1 MKMEINPIQTE
12 ELELLLNDISTQYG
26 YDFTEYSRAS
36 LQRRVQRLFA
46 VDKFP
51 SFAEFRYRL
60 RSDGH
65 YFSRFVEE
73 ITVNVTEM
81 LRDPSFY
88 RTLRTTILPI
98 LATHPFIRIWHA
110 GCSTGEEVYSM
121 AILLKE
127 MGILHKS
134 LLYGTDINPLVI
146 DRARKGIF
154 PMSQMQKY
162 SENYIQAGGVKD
174 FSTYY
179 TANYHLAKF
188 DSSLTGRM
196 IFSTHNL
203 VSDFSFNEFHLILC
217 RNVLIYFE
225 RELQTKVFRLFD
237 YSLENFG
244 YLALGS
250 KESLRF
256 SPMAGR
262 YRQVGKEK
270 IWRKVSDAG

>member
-1 MKMEINPIQTE
+1 MEFNPIQYE
-12 ELELLLNDISTQYG
+12 EMELLLTDIYKRYG
-26 YDFTEYSRAS
+26 YDFSEYSKAS
-36 LQRRVQRLFA
+36 LQRRIYRLFTL
-46 VDKFP
+46 DKFP

-60 RSDGH
+60 QTDAL
-65 YFSRFVEE
+65 YFRRFVEE

-88 RTLRTTILPI
+88 RTLRTTILPV
-98 LATHPFIRIWHA
+98 LATYPFIRIWHA
-110 GCSTGEEVYSM
+110 GCATGEEVYSM

-127 MGILHKS
+127 AGLLHKS

-146 DRARKGIF
+146 EKARKGIF
-154 PMSQMQKY
+154 PVNQMQKY
-162 SENYIQAGGVKD
+162 SENYIQSGGLKD
-174 FSTYY
+174 FSAYY

-203 VSDFSFNEFHLILC
+203 VSDSSFNEFQLILC

-225 RELQTKVFRLFD
+225 RQLQSKVIQLFD
-237 YSLENFG
+237 YSLESFG
-244 YLALGS
+244 FLALGS

-256 SPMAGR
+256 SPIAGR
-262 YRQVGKEK
+262 YKQVGKEK
-270 IWRKVSDAG
+270 IWRKTHEAG

>member
-1 MKMEINPIQTE
+1 MEPSAVIQIE
-12 ELELLLNDISTQYG
+12 DVELLLGDLYSRYG
-26 YDFTEYSRAS
+26 YDFSEYSKAS
-36 LQRRVQRLFA
+36 LVRRVQRLFS
-46 VDKFP
+46 VDNFP
-51 SFAEFRYRL
+51 SLAEFRYRL
-60 RSDGH
+60 QNDPS
-65 YFSRFVEE
+65 YFRRFVEE

-88 RTLRTTILPI
+88 RTLRKAILPV
-98 LATHPFIRIWHA
+98 LDTYPFIRIWHA

-121 AILLKE
+121 AILLRE
-127 MGILHKS
+127 AGILHKS

-146 DRARKGIF
+146 EKARKGIF
-154 PMSQMQKY
+154 PVTQMQKY
-162 SENYIQAGGVKD
+162 SENYIQSGGVKD
-174 FSTYY
+174 FSAYY

-188 DSSLTGRM
+188 DSSLTGKM

-203 VSDFSFNEFHLILC
+203 VSDFSFNEFQLILC

-225 RELQTKVFRLFD
+225 RELQSKVFRLFD

-256 SPMAGR
+256 SPIANR
-262 YRQVGKEK
+262 YRQVGREK
-270 IWRKVSDAG
+270 IWRKIHEAD

>member
-1 MKMEINPIQTE
+1 MEINPIQYE
-12 ELELLLNDISTQYG
+12 ELEILLSDIFTRYG

-36 LQRRVQRLFA
+36 LQRRVQRLFS

-51 SFAEFRYRL
+51 SFAEFRHRL
-60 RSDGH
+60 HSDPQ
-65 YFSRFVEE
+65 YFLRFVEE

-98 LATHPFIRIWHA
+98 LATYPFIRIWHA

-127 MGILHKS
+127 AGLLHKS
-134 LLYGTDINPLVI
+134 LLYGTDINPHVI
-146 DRARKGIF
+146 EKARKGIF
-154 PMSQMQKY
+154 PVSQMQKY
-162 SENYIQAGGVKD
+162 SENYIQSGGLQD
-174 FSTYY
+174 FSSYY

-188 DSSLTGRM
+188 DSALTGKM

-203 VSDFSFNEFHLILC
+203 VSDFSFNEFQLILC
-217 RNVLIYFE
+217 RNTLIYFE
-225 RELQTKVFRLFD
+225 RELQSKIFRLFD

-256 SPMAGR
+256 SSIAGR

-270 IWRKVSDAG
+270 IWRKVHDEG

>member
-1 MKMEINPIQTE
+1 MDTDNIPYE
-12 ELELLLNDISTQYG
+12 ELEILLNDIFTRYG

-36 LQRRVQRLFA
+36 LQRRVYRLYT
-46 VDKFP
+46 VDKF
-51 SFAEFRYRL
+51 SCFEEFRQRL
-60 RSDGH
+60 NDDPP
-65 YFSRFVEE
+65 YFRRFVEE

-88 RTLRTTILPI
+88 RTLRSTILPV
-98 LATHPFIRIWHA
+98 LATYPFIRIWHA

-127 MGILHKS
+127 NGLLHKS

-146 DRARKGIF
+146 EKARKGIF
-154 PMSQMQKY
+154 PVSQMQKY
-162 SENYIQAGGVKD
+162 SENYIQSGGIKD
-174 FSTYY
+174 FSSYY

-188 DSSLTGRM
+188 DSTLTGKM

-203 VSDFSFNEFHLILC
+203 VSDFSFNEFQLILC
-217 RNVLIYFE
+217 RNTLIYFE
-225 RELQTKVFRLFD
+225 KELQAKVFKLFD

-250 KESLRF
+250 KESIRF
-256 SPMAGR
+256 SSIANR

-270 IWRKVSDAG
+270 IWRKIHDAG

>member
-1 MKMEINPIQTE
+1 MEMTSIRYE
-12 ELELLLNDISTQYG
+12 ELEILLNDLFTRYG
-26 YDFTEYSRAS
+26 YDFTAYSKAS
-36 LQRRVQRLFA
+36 MQRRVQRLFIA
-46 VDKFP
+46 DRFP
-51 SFAEFRYRL
+51 SFAEFRHRL
-60 RSDGH
+60 QNDSH
-65 YFSRFVEE
+65 YFRRFVEE

-98 LATHPFIRIWHA
+98 LATYPFIRIWHA

-127 MGILHKS
+127 AGLLHKS
-134 LLYGTDINPLVI
+134 LIYGTDINPLVI
-146 DRARKGIF
+146 EKARKGIF
-154 PMSQMQKY
+154 PVAQMQKY
-162 SENYIQAGGVKD
+162 SENYIRSGGLQD
-174 FSTYY
+174 FSSYY

-188 DSSLTGRM
+188 DSSLAGKM

-203 VSDFSFNEFHLILC
+203 VSDFSFNEFQLILC

-225 RELQTKVFRLFD
+225 RELQSNVFNLFD

-244 YLALGS
+244 YLALGT

-256 SPMAGR
+256 SPVANR

-270 IWRKVSDAG
+270 IWRKIHDAG

>member
-1 MKMEINPIQTE
+1 MEINPIQHE
-12 ELELLLNDISTQYG
+12 ELELLLNDIFMRYG
-26 YDFTEYSRAS
+26 YDFTAYSRAS
-36 LQRRVQRLFA
+36 IQRRIQRLFS

-60 RSDGH
+60 QTDSQ

-98 LATHPFIRIWHA
+98 LATYPFIRIWHA

-127 MGILHKS
+127 AGLLQKA

-146 DRARKGIF
+146 DKARKGIF
-154 PMSQMQKY
+154 PVSQMKKY
-162 SENYIQAGGVKD
+162 SENYIQSGGVMD
-174 FSTYY
+174 FSAYY

-188 DSSLTGRM
+188 DSTLTGRM

-203 VSDFSFNEFHLILC
+203 VSDFSFNEFQLILC
-217 RNVLIYFE
+217 RNTLIYFE
-225 RELQTKVFRLFD
+225 RDLQSKVFRLFD

-256 SPMAGR
+256 SPIADR
-262 YRQVGKEK
+262 YRQVGREK
-270 IWRKVSDAG
+270 IWRKVNEAG